1 LAGHDSSKRQRARA
15 TSTDRLA
22 PSRNPI
28 DVASRARSIAVDA
41 NARGAF
47 ASVVV
52 VEDARCEST
61 RARGASTWIDGAR

>member
-1 LAGHDSSKRQRARA
+1 MTRQNEKGRMR
-15 TSTDRLA
+15 RRR
-22 PSRNPI
+22 PSRAVSESI

-47 ASVVV
+47 ARVIV
-52 VEDARCEST
+52 VEDARREST